1 MVLLPYT
8 DKTNEFESALRLA
21 VASLRGPPPVYVA
34 AQPNTATTGSFSER
48 ASDISRR
55 LVEVY
60 DKLATLTEL
69 AKSTNM
75 SFDPAEDIERLSSTI
90 TMDVETLR
98 NAVTRLQKE
107 GERSQSSKQEAGH
120 SDVIVK
126 TLNSRLLDIR
136 SSFVQVLE
144 KRKANLKKSLQVRQ
158 ELFGNTR
165 KAKKSRGGGSE
176 SRSLLEHDMNAALGA
191 PAGSSSLGGAG
202 DLSLT
207 PYGGGGSRRR
217 TNNPLY
223 AAAADDNDD
232 AGGLAAGDGLSGM
245 EMGRSSMLMVTDD
258 SLLDQRAVALDHIQ
272 KTIEELGQIF
282 ENINVMVAQQGEA
295 IERISDN
302 VEDVSANV
310 DSAQDQLTKF
320 YANLKQGRW
329 LYAKIF
335 MIMLVFIVVWLT
347 FFA

>member
-1 MVLLPYT
+1 
-8 DKTNEFESALRLA
+8 
-21 VASLRGPPPVYVA
+21 
-34 AQPNTATTGSFSER
+34 
-48 ASDISRR
+48 
-55 LVEVY
+55 
-60 DKLATLTEL
+60 
-69 AKSTNM
+69 M
-75 SFDPAEDIERLSSTI
+75 SFDPAEDIERLSSSI

-98 NAVTRLQKE
+98 NAVARLQKE
-107 GERSQSSKQEAGH
+107 GERRQTSEQQAKH
-120 SDVIVK
+120 SGVIVK

-165 KAKKSRGGGSE
+165 KPKKNRGGAE
-176 SRSLLEHDMNAALGA
+176 SRSLLEHDMNAMLGG
-191 PAGSSSLGGAG
+191 PAGSSVGGG
-202 DLSLT
+202 GELSLT
-207 PYGGGGSRRR
+207 PFGGGGSRRR

-232 AGGLAAGDGLSGM
+232 AGGPAGGDGLLGM

-335 MIMLVFIVVWLT
+335 MILLAFIVVWLT